1 MKTIFSVIFVI
12 SFISLLPLGHSAF
25 IDDSKVLENGYFL
38 LENEKTFISSFEIR
52 EFEFGPLIRISGLT
66 TSELPFYI
74 IENLQSSTIRGFV
87 ITSSEIIKFQFENSL
102 FLEDTNDAENNQDAN
117 TVLNYLV
124 SHSTRINNGDIFRFA
139 VKTFD
144 MSLYSGNFFD
154 TNFGKLNGVNV
165 EASIT
170 NQDSETVKNF
180 KGIIQNGVFE
190 RDTIIDDSWVRGTY
204 FLNLELNYDGKT
216 YHASEEFFVLG
227 DRSDED

>member
-102 FLEDTNDAENNQDAN
+102 FLEETNDAENNQDAN

-180 KGIIQNGVFE
+180 KGITQNGVFE
-190 RDTIIDDSWVRGTY
+190 RDTIIDDSWVRGNY

-227 DRSDED
+227 DRSDGD

>member
-12 SFISLLPLGHSAF
+12 LFISLLPLGHSAF

-66 TSELPFYI
+66 SSELPFYI

-87 ITSSEIIKFQFENSL
+87 ITSSEIIKFQFEDSL
-102 FLEDTNDAENNQDAN
+102 FLEDTKDVENNQDEN

-180 KGIIQNGVFE
+180 KGKTQNGVFE
-190 RDTIIDDSWVRGTY
+190 GVAIIDDSWVRGTY
-204 FLNLELNYDGKT
+204 FLSLELDYDGKT

-227 DRSDED
+227 DRSDGD

>member
-12 SFISLLPLGHSAF
+12 LFISLLPLGHSAF

-87 ITSSEIIKFQFENSL
+87 ITSSEIIKIQFENSL
-102 FLEDTNDAENNQDAN
+102 FLEDTNDVENNQGTN

-144 MSLYSGNFFD
+144 MSLYSGSFFD
-154 TNFGKLNGVNV
+154 TNFGKINGVNV

-180 KGIIQNGVFE
+180 KGITQNGVFE
-190 RDTIIDDSWVRGTY
+190 RDTIIEDSWARGTY
-204 FLNLELNYDGKT
+204 FLNMELNYDGKHIILQKNFL
-216 YHASEEFFVLG
+216 Y
-227 DRSDED
+227 

>member
-1 MKTIFSVIFVI
+1 M
-12 SFISLLPLGHSAF
+12 LPLGHSAF

-66 TSELPFYI
+66 SSELPFYI

-87 ITSSEIIKFQFENSL
+87 ITPSEIIKFQFENSL
-102 FLEDTNDAENNQDAN
+102 FLEDTNNVENNQDSN

-124 SHSTRINNGDIFRFA
+124 SHSTRINNNDVFRFA

-144 MSLYSGNFFD
+144 MELYDGNFFD

-165 EASIT
+165 EISIT
-170 NQDSETVKNF
+170 NQDSKIFKNF
-180 KGIIQNGVFE
+180 NGTTQNGVFE
-190 RDTIIDDSWVRGTY
+190 GIAIIDDSWVRGTY

-216 YHASEEFFVLG
+216 YHTSEEFFVLG
-227 DRSDED
+227 DRSKGD

>member
-12 SFISLLPLGHSAF
+12 FFLSMLPLGHSAF

-66 TSELPFYI
+66 SSELPFYI

-87 ITSSEIIKFQFENSL
+87 ITPSEIIKFQFENSL
-102 FLEDTNDAENNQDAN
+102 FLEDTNNVENNQDSN

-124 SHSTRINNGDIFRFA
+124 SHSTRINNNDVFRFA

-144 MSLYSGNFFD
+144 MALYDGNFFD

-165 EASIT
+165 EISIT
-170 NQDSETVKNF
+170 NQDSKIMKNF
-180 KGIIQNGVFE
+180 NGTTQNGVFE
-190 RDTIIDDSWVRGTY
+190 GIAIIDDSWVRGTY
-204 FLNLELNYDGKT
+204 FLNLELNYDGKI
-216 YHASEEFFVLG
+216 YHTSEEFFVLG
-227 DRSDED
+227 DRSKGD